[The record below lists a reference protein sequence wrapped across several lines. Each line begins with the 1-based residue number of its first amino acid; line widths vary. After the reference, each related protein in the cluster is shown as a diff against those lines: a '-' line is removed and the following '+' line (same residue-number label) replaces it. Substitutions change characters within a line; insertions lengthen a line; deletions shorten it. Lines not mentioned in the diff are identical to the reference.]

1 MYNVNN
7 MSIFQ
12 RGLHYRHEKPI
23 MRTERIFDLD
33 GTLCPSGG
41 GSMRLIAALTD
52 AISIRHYLTGVGLPA
67 WPPPL
72 EPSLVMAIGNVLRGN
87 RVRDQ
92 FTVGALFWGKRPFDW
107 PASAAGYS
115 GRDTIIEDNDILDT
129 ALGID
134 VNPLC
139 LDTFI
144 RNDRIERRAAAGRR
158 HPYVDPPGGAVR
170 PSAAGGRRDA
180 AIAAGRSGSLRPRRH
195 SAGGESALA
204 ANTGRI
210 SRAAGR
216 SVVGGGAGAA
226 ADAYRDPR
234 QPPGVALRG

>member
-72 EPSLVMAIGNVLRGN
+72 ELPLVMAIGNVLRGN
-87 RVRDQ
+87 RVRD
-92 FTVGALFWGKRPFDW
+92 
-107 PASAAGYS
+107 
-115 GRDTIIEDNDILDT
+115 
-129 ALGID
+129 
-134 VNPLC
+134 
-139 LDTFI
+139 
-144 RNDRIERRAAAGRR
+144 
-158 HPYVDPPGGAVR
+158 
-170 PSAAGGRRDA
+170 
-180 AIAAGRSGSLRPRRH
+180 
-195 SAGGESALA
+195 
-204 ANTGRI
+204 
-210 SRAAGR
+210 
-216 SVVGGGAGAA
+216 
-226 ADAYRDPR
+226 
-234 QPPGVALRG
+234 